1 MHSSTPRVRQTASGK
16 EATRRVIFSHEGTD
30 YLEVWRLPDSNRPG
44 AGARYLARPRSS
56 SGIGEL
62 VEVTVFPRAVS
73 HLAHERL
80 EEEMRLVALLAH
92 PAIAR
97 IQGLHAQAGESFLV
111 SEHVEG
117 CSLEAI
123 GSFATLRG
131 THMSESFALY
141 VAREV
146 AGALHHAHTAK
157 DPRGQPLGIIHRGVG
172 PESIRVGLKNG
183 VVKLID
189 FAFAY
194 SLLPGRVPSP
204 ERLVRGPLDVAAP
217 ERLPLRGQSVV
228 DARSDL
234 FSLGVLLLELL
245 TGRVLYD
252 LEAVE
257 TEAQRALRA
266 HTRQARLIAEVPS
279 WVPVEEMALRAAAFH
294 PAQVEAVMEEAGVS
308 APVRDVL
315 RRLLRHDPAERYAT
329 AEELHAAL
337 RACLDTVWG
346 ALYGAAEAVRE
357 LGQARVE
364 AERSPLR
371 EELGLFELG
380 VFEDDVPEPPEDAPP
395 VMM

>member
-30 YLEVWRLPDSNRPG
+30 YLEVWRLPDSNRPEI
-44 AGARYLARPRSS
+44 GARYLARPRTSR
-56 SGIGEL
+56 GVGAL
-62 VEVTVFPRAVS
+62 VEVTVLPRAAS
-73 HLAHERL
+73 RLAHQRL
-80 EEEMRLVALLAH
+80 AEEMRLVALLVH

-97 IQGLHAQAGESFLV
+97 FHGLHVQEGDAFLV

-131 THMSESFALY
+131 TQMSESFAVY

-157 DPRGQPLGIIHRGVG
+157 DERGQPLGIIHRGVG
-172 PESIRVGLKNG
+172 PESIRVGLKSG

-194 SLLPGRVPSP
+194 SLLPGRVPTP
-204 ERLVRGPLDVAAP
+204 ERLVRGTLDVAAP
-217 ERLPLRGQSVV
+217 ERLPLKGEAEV

-257 TEAQRALRA
+257 TAAQRALRA
-266 HTRQARLIAEVPS
+266 HKRQARLIAEVPS

-294 PAQVEAVMEEAGVS
+294 PTHVEAVMEEAGLS

-329 AEELHAAL
+329 AEELRAAL
-337 RACLDTVWG
+337 RVCLEAVWG
-346 ALYGAAEAVRE
+346 APYGSAEAVRE
-357 LGQARVE
+357 LSQARAE

-380 VFEDDVPEPPEDAPP
+380 VFEEDVPEPPEDAPP